1 MWYRDGHE
9 VVRGGSQDGTADP
22 TVINNAPMV
31 SYRNTDLGKTGFRD
45 KKENKEVIPTH
56 M

>member
-9 VVRGGSQDGTADP
+9 VVRGGSQDGTSDP

-31 SYRNTDLGKTGFRD
+31 SYRNTDLGKLGLVI
-45 KKENKEVIPTH
+45 KKRTKK
-56 M
+56 